1 MDIRL
6 KNNHKWGVLLIISLI
21 LAVSVATV
29 GLYPYMQKKTAEYR
43 RDWSEAEAD
52 YETQPA
58 FGNVAVQVMNFSY
71 EIWHQKRQEEEGR
84 LLTYS
89 QTFLPGLEELIR
101 SAQTNGYAS
110 ETEEFSL
117 EEYSADYYYGIQQL
131 MDEVGGEWES
141 LYQQYSSKLTY
152 AVAGE
157 DGTFERSNVNRPQNY
172 FSQPLKENELGFE
185 IVFSSTGRMHVAD
198 VQGP

>member
-71 EIWHQKRQEEEGR
+71 DIWHQKRQEEEGR
-84 LLTYS
+84 LLT
-89 QTFLPGLEELIR
+89 
-101 SAQTNGYAS
+101 
-110 ETEEFSL
+110 
-117 EEYSADYYYGIQQL
+117 
-131 MDEVGGEWES
+131 
-141 LYQQYSSKLTY
+141 
-152 AVAGE
+152 
-157 DGTFERSNVNRPQNY
+157 
-172 FSQPLKENELGFE
+172 
-185 IVFSSTGRMHVAD
+185 
-198 VQGP
+198 